1 MKIHETVWNQIE
13 ACWIEF
19 GESVFSTE
27 NKYEDEYRLE
37 DEKSLQV
44 YERWFLFDY
53 FILSMLK

>member
-37 DEKSLQV
+37 DEKADFCLTISFFPC
-44 YERWFLFDY
+44 WN
-53 FILSMLK
+53 K